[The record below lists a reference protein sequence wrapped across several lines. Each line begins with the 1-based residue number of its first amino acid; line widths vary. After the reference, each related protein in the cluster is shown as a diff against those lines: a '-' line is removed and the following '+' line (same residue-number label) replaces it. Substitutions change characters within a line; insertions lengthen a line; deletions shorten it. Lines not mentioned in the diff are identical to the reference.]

1 MGLNMKIKTTHDGWG
16 CVPEL
21 TEVTYEL
28 DQIGDYVYE
37 IKNCVRISDL
47 ESMVQDLSEIMDNV
61 KYHLDKINVQTE
73 FITVDIED

>member
-1 MGLNMKIKTTHDGWG
+1 MKIKTTEDGWG

-21 TEVTYEL
+21 TDVTYEL

-47 ESMVQDLSEIMDNV
+47 ESMVNDMREIMDNV
-61 KYHLDKINVQTE
+61 KYHLDKIDTTKE